1 MNLYHKLLS
10 SLLLSAIL
18 FISVS
23 SCSSESAPSQESS
36 EDILT
41 LRGTSD
47 ASAAVALDDNCFLVA
62 DDENNTLRLYPFQN
76 DSLPL
81 AQFDLSA
88 HLRTT
93 EKFPEAD
100 IEGAARVGSRIYW
113 ITSHG
118 RNLDGKPRPNR
129 YRFFATDLQSGDGG
143 SWTIT
148 PAGSPCSTLVQAM
161 LQTPALQP
169 LHLDRATQL
178 DNFNLTKKQLKK
190 LAPKEDGLNIEA
202 LAASPDHSVLYLG
215 FRNPLI
221 PDKQTG
227 RPQALVIPLQNFQ
240 QVIEQQAAPQF
251 GPPLLWDLDRRGL
264 RCLEYSPCHK
274 CFFLIAG
281 PRDDETGFGL
291 YRWDGNPGSQPAPIP
306 SLAITGFTPE
316 AILLFDDRPDLY
328 LLSDDGSRLI
338 QLTSP
343 AQCKKGDLLP
353 GNRCQNKHLLNP
365 SQKSFRALLVKIP
378 LQN

>member
-1 MNLYHKLLS
+1 MTMNSSNNRVTLILIFALLW
-10 SLLLSAIL
+10 L
-18 FISVS
+18 SVS
-23 SCSSESAPSQESS
+23 SCTSEPAASQESNAN
-36 EDILT
+36 ILT
-41 LRGTSD
+41 FYGASD
-47 ASAAVALDDNCFLVA
+47 ASAAVTLDANCFLVA

-81 AQFDLSA
+81 AQFDLTS
-88 HLRTT
+88 HLGTT
-93 EKFPEAD
+93 EKFSEAD
-100 IEGAARVGSRIYW
+100 IEGATRVGSRIYW

-129 YRFFATDLQSGDGG
+129 YRFFATDHQANDG

-169 LHLDRATQL
+169 LGLDRATQL
-178 DNFNLTKKQLKK
+178 DSLNLTKKQLKK

-202 LAASPDHSVLYLG
+202 LAASPDHSTLYIG

-221 PDKQTG
+221 PDPKTG
-227 RPQALVIPLQNFQ
+227 RLQALVIPLQNFQ
-240 QVIEQQAAPQF
+240 QVIEQQAPPQF
-251 GPPLLWDLDRRGL
+251 GSPLLWDLDRRGL

-281 PRDDETGFGL
+281 PRDDETGFDL
-291 YRWDGNPGSQPAPIP
+291 YRWDGNPGSQPAKIP
-306 SLAITGFTPE
+306 YIFNTPGFSPE

-343 AQCKKGDLLP
+343 SQCKKGDLLP
-353 GNRCQNKHLLNP
+353 GNRCQNKHLINP
-365 SQKSFRALLVKIP
+365 SQKSFRALRLSIP
-378 LQN
+378 